1 MYSLDSDYFFFP
13 LFFTERLPCHLW
25 KPGGWRHRAHSE
37 PRPARTLNGCPTRLL
52 AARTHPMMLH
62 GKARPARGSS
72 VPTSGQGLNPIFST
86 VPNRTKTPQKWF
98 QGFPM
103 SPRTGT
109 CLPRCSERAR
119 SENSIYSF
127 GNEVRDEL
135 HSQSYKYHFQFEPS
149 RVFGKKSAVP
159 ELKTIFIALE
169 MKSR

>member
-1 MYSLDSDYFFFP
+1 MYSIDSDYFFFP

-98 QGFPM
+98 QGFLCRP
-103 SPRTGT
+103 
-109 CLPRCSERAR
+109 
-119 SENSIYSF
+119 
-127 GNEVRDEL
+127 EL
-135 HSQSYKYHFQFEPS
+135 GLAFRGVQNVLDLKT
-149 RVFGKKSAVP
+149 VFIVLEMKFAMNFIPKAINTIFSSSHRGSLAKN